1 VGELYRVIYTGQLRL
16 GTEKDEAIARFS
28 ARFKVA
34 EEKARKV
41 ISSSKDIV
49 LKKDLEKTKAEKYQ
63 QALEAIGMIVR
74 IESLEQKAELD
85 SLSLVPI
92 DSEAEKPKT
101 ETPDV
106 EKKSAQPAKPVCP
119 KCGSDRLEGDN
130 CLACGIVISKY
141 LARQAVEAEKGVDPS
156 ENTTWQA
163 NRDPYAAPEAD
174 LVADT
179 VEGELTDPISHPAG
193 AGWHWITRGF
203 WHFKQN
209 PIAWILTMVVWV
221 VLSIVVSIIPFVG
234 SLAITLFSPVVL
246 AGFMLGC
253 AAQDHGEDF
262 ELSHLFA
269 GFSSSVGQLVLVGLL
284 YLAGFFIIGIVMAMV
299 GGGVM
304 IGMMGGMEAMENP
317 DPTMMS
323 STAGVGSVIL
333 MIVVA
338 FGLSI
343 PLLMAYWFAPALIA
357 MEGLSAMAAMK
368 LSFIGC
374 LKKHAAVSGLWNS
387 CHHNCHHRCN
397 TGRSGFAGGDTR
409 DDGIGVY
416 GLSCDLLRLI
426 DAGYG
431 PPI

>member
-1 VGELYRVIYTGQLRL
+1 MGELYRVIYTGQLRL
-16 GTEKDEAIARFS
+16 GTEKKEAIASFS
-28 ARFKVA
+28 TRFKVS

-41 ISSSKDIV
+41 LSSSKDLV
-49 LKKDLEKTKAEKYQ
+49 LKKDLEKSKAEKYQ

-74 IESLEQKAELD
+74 IEPLEQKAELD
-85 SLSLVPI
+85 ALSLVPI
-92 DSEAEKPKT
+92 DGAADKT
-101 ETPDV
+101 
-106 EKKSAQPAKPVCP
+106 KSDAPVKENKPVEPVTPTCP
-119 KCGSDRLEGDN
+119 KCGSDRLDGDN
-130 CLACGIVISKY
+130 CLACGIVIPKY
-141 LARQAVEAEKGVDPS
+141 LARQAAERESGESAADNATGPV
-156 ENTTWQA
+156 T
-163 NRDPYAAPEAD
+163 RDPYAAPEAD
-174 LVADT
+174 LVRET
-179 VEGELTDPISHPAG
+179 VDGELTDPIGHPAG

-209 PIAWILTMVVWV
+209 PVAWILTMVVWV
-221 VLSIVVSIIPFVG
+221 VLSIVVSFIPFVG

-284 YLAGFFIIGIVMAMV
+284 YLAGFFIIGIIIAMV

-374 LKKHAAVSGLWNS
+374 LKNMLP
-387 CHHNCHHRCN
+387 
-397 TGRSGFAGGDTR
+397 FL
-409 DDGIGVY
+409 VY
-416 GLSCDLLRLI
+416 GIVAIIIVFIGAIPVGLGLLVVMPVMTASVYTAYRAI
-426 DAGYG
+426 YYG
-431 PPI
+431 